1 MCLGSPR
8 GLLHLCWQALPVCKA
23 HPDSPGASKEQS
35 LIWREG
41 DCLFLRLQR
50 RKNMQRG
57 SGVLRRIC
65 CCKGGVPMCPV
76 HTLWDKYF
84 ALLPDGAKPWAKVSA
99 GLARERLRQILAKLL
114 VPDWANY
121 GTHDFRRGHAEV
133 GSYVALSS
141 VCCAVLQPLL
151 SGYAEKRLHF
161 GADPLGRPMEICII
175 SDVPQ

>member
-1 MCLGSPR
+1 
-8 GLLHLCWQALPVCKA
+8 
-23 HPDSPGASKEQS
+23 
-35 LIWREG
+35 
-41 DCLFLRLQR
+41 
-50 RKNMQRG
+50 
-57 SGVLRRIC
+57 
-65 CCKGGVPMCPV
+65 MCPV

-133 GSYVALSS
+133 GSFVALSS
-141 VCCAVLQPLL
+141 VSCAVLQPLL